1 MLAMK
6 NSFKK
11 MNGLFILLMSATS
24 LMAQQSLP
32 QLGKSPINEVVKAM
46 TIQEKAN
53 LLVGQGMYVPGMAM
67 PGAPVVPSEAQKRVT
82 GAAGSTYA
90 IPRLGIPSL
99 VVCDGPAGVHAFNGG
114 KSRIYYATAW
124 PIGSLL
130 ASSWDTALV
139 RQVGAAYGAEAK
151 EYGID
156 VILGPGM
163 NIHRNPLGG
172 RNFEYYSEDPI
183 VTGQMASAV
192 VNGIQS
198 NGVGVSAKHF
208 FANNGETNRNSLN
221 TIISERAIREIYLK
235 GWQIMVKQSN
245 PWTIMS
251 SYNLMNG
258 PYTSENAELLTTVLR
273 KEMGFK
279 GFVMTDW
286 FGGKNA
292 VAQISAG
299 NNLLMPGNPG
309 QTNAIIEAVKSG
321 KLAES
326 VLDQNV
332 SEILNIIIKSPIFKG
347 YQYSDNPPLKEN
359 AQIARAAAAESM
371 VLLKNDSKTLP
382 LVSGSTVALFG
393 INQLELIAGGTG
405 SGDVN
410 KMYTVPLADGL
421 FKAGYTLNS
430 NLYLSY
436 SNYMAAEFSKRP
448 KRSLMEE
455 LMSPNLPIQEMDVAT
470 DIVSKAAN
478 ESSIAIIA
486 IGRNAGEAQDRKVKD
501 DYKLTEKE
509 IALIKSV
516 STSFH
521 AQNKKVIVTL
531 NIGGVIDVMSW
542 RDQVDAILLAWQP
555 GLEGGNSI
563 ADVISGKVN
572 PSGKLATTFPA
583 KYEDEITAKNFPG
596 REIPGTEKPGL
607 FGQKLSDAEVIYEE
621 GVYVGYRYYSSF
633 KVPTAYPFG
642 YGLSYTSFKTDNLIL
657 SAPVLNDKIQVSVTV
672 TNTGNIAGK
681 EVAELFVTAPG
692 LKLDKPLVE
701 LKAFAKTKT
710 LQPGEA
716 QVLNFELTAAD
727 LASFNTATSSWVT
740 EAGEYTVK
748 FGNAEQTV
756 ASASFRVAKEVVGE
770 KVNKVLVPKVTI
782 NELKKEV
789 KVNGK
794 K

>member
-1 MLAMK
+1 MK
-6 NSFKK
+6 ISFKK
-11 MNGLFILLMSATS
+11 INGIFILLMSSAIV
-24 LMAQQSLP
+24 MAQQTLP
-32 QLGKSPINEVVKAM
+32 QLGKSPINDVVKSM
-46 TIQEKAN
+46 TLQEKAN
-53 LLVGQGMYVPGMAM
+53 LLVGQGMYVPGVQI
-67 PGAPVVPSEAQKRVT
+67 PGAPVVPTEAQKRVT

-130 ASSWDTALV
+130 ASSWDTELV
-139 RQVGAAYGAEAK
+139 RKVGAAYGAEAK

-172 RNFEYYSEDPI
+172 RNFEYYSEDPVI
-183 VTGQMASAV
+183 TGQMASAV

-235 GWQIMVKQSN
+235 GWQIMLKHSS

-258 PYTSENAELLTTVLR
+258 PFTSENGELLTTVLR
-273 KEMGFK
+273 KEWGFK

-286 FGGKNA
+286 FGGNNA
-292 VAQISAG
+292 VSQISAG
-299 NNLLMPGNPG
+299 NNLIMPGNPE
-309 QTNAIIEAVKSG
+309 QSTAIIEAVKSG

-326 VLDQNV
+326 VVDQNV
-332 SEILNIIIKSPIFKG
+332 SEILNIIVKSPIFNG
-347 YQYSDNPPLKEN
+347 YQYTDNPPLKEN

-371 VLLKNDSKTLP
+371 VLLKNNAKTLP
-382 LVSGSTVALFG
+382 LESGSKVALFG
-393 INQLELIAGGTG
+393 VNQLELIAGGTG
-405 SGDVN
+405 SGNVN
-410 KMYTVPLADGL
+410 KMYTVTLADGL

-430 NLYLSY
+430 NLYLAY
-436 SNYMAAEFSKRP
+436 SNYMAAEFAKRP
-448 KRSLMEE
+448 KLGFWEE
-455 LMSPNLPIQEMDVAT
+455 LMSPNMPIQEMEVAT
-470 DIVSKAAN
+470 DLVTKAAN
-478 ESSIAIIA
+478 ESSVAIIA
-486 IGRNAGEAQDRKVKD
+486 IGRNAGETKDRKVKD
-501 DYKLTEKE
+501 DFTLSEKE

-516 STSFH
+516 STAFH

-531 NIGGVIDVMSW
+531 NIGGVIEVMSW
-542 RDQVDAILLAWQP
+542 REQVDAILLAWQP

-563 ADVISGKVN
+563 ADVVSGKVN

-607 FGQKLSDAEVIYEE
+607 FGQKMIDAEVIYEE

-642 YGLSYTSFKTDNLIL
+642 YGLSYTSFKTDNLRV
-657 SAPVLNDKIQVSVTV
+657 STPVLNDKIQVSVSV
-672 TNTGNIAGK
+672 TNTGNLAGK
-681 EVAELFVTAPG
+681 EVAELYVSAPG
-692 LKLDKPLVE
+692 IKMDKPVKE
-701 LKAFAKTKT
+701 LKAFAKTKL
-710 LQPGEA
+710 LQPGES
-716 QVLNFELTAAD
+716 QTLSFDLTSAD
-727 LASFNTATSSWVT
+727 LASFNSASSTWVT
-740 EAGEYTVK
+740 EAGDYTVS
-748 FGNAEQTV
+748 FGNAEQNFT
-756 ASASFRVAKEVVGE
+756 SASFKISKEIRGE
-770 KVNKVLVPKVTI
+770 KVNKVLRPKVTI
-782 NELKKEV
+782 NELKN
-789 KVNGK
+789 KVRNNRK

>member
-1 MLAMK
+1 MK
-6 NSFKK
+6 ISFKK
-11 MNGLFILLMSATS
+11 INGIFILLMSSAIV
-24 LMAQQSLP
+24 MAQQNLP
-32 QLGKSPINEVVKAM
+32 QLGKSPINDVVKSM
-46 TIQEKAN
+46 TLQEKAN
-53 LLVGQGMYVPGMAM
+53 LLVGQGMYVPGMAL
-67 PGAPVVPSEAQKRVT
+67 PGAPIVPSEAQKRVT

-130 ASSWDTALV
+130 ASSWDTELV

-198 NGVGVSAKHF
+198 NGIGVSAKHF

-258 PYTSENAELLTTVLR
+258 PFTSENGELLTTVLR
-273 KEMGFK
+273 KEWGFK

-299 NNLLMPGNPG
+299 NNLIMPGSPG
-309 QTNAIIEAVKSG
+309 QSTAIIEAVKSG

-326 VLDQNV
+326 VVDQNV
-332 SEILNIIIKSPIFKG
+332 SEILNIIVKSPIFNG

-371 VLLKNDSKTLP
+371 VLLKNNAKTLP
-382 LVSGSTVALFG
+382 LDSGSKVALFG

-436 SNYMAAEFSKRP
+436 SNYMATEFAKRP

-455 LMSPNLPIQEMDVAT
+455 LMSPNLPIQEMEVAT
-470 DIVSKAAN
+470 DVVIKAAN
-478 ESSIAIIA
+478 ESSVAIIA

-501 DYKLTEKE
+501 DFTLSEKE

-516 STSFH
+516 STAFH

-531 NIGGVIDVMSW
+531 NIGGVIEVMSW

-563 ADVISGKVN
+563 ADVVSGKVN

-633 KVPTAYPFG
+633 RVPTAYPFG
-642 YGLSYTSFKTDNLIL
+642 YGLSYTSFKTDNLTL
-657 SAPVLNDKIQVSVTV
+657 STPVMDDKIQVNVTV
-672 TNTGNIAGK
+672 TNTGNVAGK
-681 EVAELFVTAPG
+681 EVAELYVSAPG
-692 LKLDKPLVE
+692 IKIDKPVKE
-701 LKAFAKTKT
+701 LKAFAKTKL
-710 LQPGEA
+710 LQPGES
-716 QVLNFELTAAD
+716 QTLSFVVTPAD
-727 LASFNTATSSWVT
+727 LASFNTTSSTWIT
-740 EAGEYTVK
+740 EAGNYTLS
-748 FGNAEQTV
+748 FGNAEQTLI
-756 ASASFRVAKEVVGE
+756 STNFKISKEIIGE
-770 KVNKVLVPKVTI
+770 KVNKVLLPKVTI
-782 NELKKEV
+782 NELKK
-789 KVNGK
+789 KVRKNRK

>member
-1 MLAMK
+1 MK
-6 NSFKK
+6 ISFKK
-11 MNGLFILLMSATS
+11 INGIFILLMSSAIV
-24 LMAQQSLP
+24 MAQQTLP
-32 QLGKSPINEVVKAM
+32 QLGKSPINDVVKSM
-46 TIQEKAN
+46 TLQEKAN
-53 LLVGQGMYVPGMAM
+53 LLVGQGMYVPGVQI
-67 PGAPVVPSEAQKRVT
+67 PGAPVVPTEAQKRVT

-130 ASSWDTALV
+130 ASSWDTELV
-139 RQVGAAYGAEAK
+139 RKVGAAYGAEAK

-172 RNFEYYSEDPI
+172 RNFEYYSEDPVI
-183 VTGQMASAV
+183 TGQMASAV

-235 GWQIMVKQSN
+235 GWQIMLKHSS

-258 PYTSENAELLTTVLR
+258 PFTSENGELLTTVLR
-273 KEMGFK
+273 KEWGFK

-286 FGGKNA
+286 FGGNNA
-292 VAQISAG
+292 VSQISAG
-299 NNLLMPGNPG
+299 NNLIMPGNPE
-309 QTNAIIEAVKSG
+309 QSTAIIEAVKSG

-326 VLDQNV
+326 VVDQNV
-332 SEILNIIIKSPIFKG
+332 SEILNIIVKSPIFNG

-371 VLLKNDSKTLP
+371 VLLKNNAKTLP
-382 LVSGSTVALFG
+382 LESGSKVALFG
-393 INQLELIAGGTG
+393 VNQLELIAGGTG
-405 SGDVN
+405 SGNVN
-410 KMYTVPLADGL
+410 KMYTVTLADGL

-430 NLYLSY
+430 NLYLAY
-436 SNYMAAEFSKRP
+436 SNYMAAEFAKRP
-448 KRSLMEE
+448 KLGFWEE
-455 LMSPNLPIQEMDVAT
+455 LMSPNMPIQEMEVAT
-470 DIVSKAAN
+470 DLVTKAAN
-478 ESSIAIIA
+478 ESSVAIIA
-486 IGRNAGEAQDRKVKD
+486 IGRNAGETKDRKVKD
-501 DYKLTEKE
+501 DFTLSEKE

-516 STSFH
+516 STAFH

-531 NIGGVIDVMSW
+531 NIGGVIEVMSW
-542 RDQVDAILLAWQP
+542 REQVDAILLAWQP

-563 ADVISGKVN
+563 ADVVSGKVN

-607 FGQKLSDAEVIYEE
+607 FGQKMIDAEVIYEE

-642 YGLSYTSFKTDNLIL
+642 YGLSYTSFKTDNLRV
-657 SAPVLNDKIQVSVTV
+657 STPVLNDKIQVSVSV
-672 TNTGNIAGK
+672 TNTGNLAGK
-681 EVAELFVTAPG
+681 EVAELYVSALG
-692 LKLDKPLVE
+692 IKMDKPVKE
-701 LKAFAKTKT
+701 LKAFAKTKL
-710 LQPGEA
+710 LQPGES
-716 QVLNFELTAAD
+716 QTLSFDLTSAD
-727 LASFNTATSSWVT
+727 LASFNSASSTWVT
-740 EAGEYTVK
+740 EAGDYTVS
-748 FGNAEQTV
+748 FGNAEQNF
-756 ASASFRVAKEVVGE
+756 ASASFKISKEIRGE
-770 KVNKVLVPKVTI
+770 KVNKVLRPKVTI
-782 NELKKEV
+782 NELKN
-789 KVNGK
+789 KVRNNRK

>member
-1 MLAMK
+1 MK
-6 NSFKK
+6 ISFKK
-11 MNGLFILLMSATS
+11 INGIFILLMSSAIV
-24 LMAQQSLP
+24 MAQQTLP
-32 QLGKSPINEVVKAM
+32 QLGKSPINDVVKSM
-46 TIQEKAN
+46 TLQEKAN
-53 LLVGQGMYVPGMAM
+53 LLVGQGMYVPGVQI
-67 PGAPVVPSEAQKRVT
+67 PGAPVVPTEAQKRVT

-130 ASSWDTALV
+130 ASSWDTELV
-139 RQVGAAYGAEAK
+139 RKVGAAYGAEAK

-172 RNFEYYSEDPI
+172 RNFEYYSEDPVI
-183 VTGQMASAV
+183 TGQMASAV

-235 GWQIMVKQSN
+235 GWQIMLKHSS

-258 PYTSENAELLTTVLR
+258 PFTSENGELLTTVLR
-273 KEMGFK
+273 KEWGFK

-286 FGGKNA
+286 FGGNNA
-292 VAQISAG
+292 VSQISAG
-299 NNLLMPGNPG
+299 NNLIMPGNPE
-309 QTNAIIEAVKSG
+309 QSTAIIEAVKSG

-326 VLDQNV
+326 VVDQNV
-332 SEILNIIIKSPIFKG
+332 SEILNIIVKSPIFNG

-371 VLLKNDSKTLP
+371 VLLKNNAKTLP
-382 LVSGSTVALFG
+382 LESGSKVALFG
-393 INQLELIAGGTG
+393 VNQLELIAGGTG
-405 SGDVN
+405 SGNVN
-410 KMYTVPLADGL
+410 KMYTVTLADGL

-430 NLYLSY
+430 NLYLAY
-436 SNYMAAEFSKRP
+436 SNYMAAEFAKRP
-448 KRSLMEE
+448 KLGFWEE
-455 LMSPNLPIQEMDVAT
+455 LMSPNMPIQEMEVAT
-470 DIVSKAAN
+470 DLVTKAAN
-478 ESSIAIIA
+478 ESSVAIIA
-486 IGRNAGEAQDRKVKD
+486 IGRNAGETKDRKVKD
-501 DYKLTEKE
+501 DFTLSEKE

-516 STSFH
+516 STAFH

-531 NIGGVIDVMSW
+531 NIGGVIEVMSW
-542 RDQVDAILLAWQP
+542 REQVDAILLAWQP

-563 ADVISGKVN
+563 ADVVSGKVN

-607 FGQKLSDAEVIYEE
+607 FGQKMIDAEVIYEE

-642 YGLSYTSFKTDNLIL
+642 YGLSYTSFKTDNLRV
-657 SAPVLNDKIQVSVTV
+657 SKPVLNDKIQVSVSI
-672 TNTGNIAGK
+672 TNTGNLAGK
-681 EVAELFVTAPG
+681 EVAELYVSAPG
-692 LKLDKPLVE
+692 IKMDKPVKE
-701 LKAFAKTKT
+701 LKAFAKTKL
-710 LQPGEA
+710 LQPGES
-716 QVLNFELTAAD
+716 QTLSFDLTSAD
-727 LASFNTATSSWVT
+727 LASFNTASSTWVT
-740 EAGEYTVK
+740 EAGDYTVS
-748 FGNAEQTV
+748 FGNAEQNF
-756 ASASFRVAKEVVGE
+756 ASASFKISKEIRGE
-770 KVNKVLVPKVTI
+770 KVNKVLSPKVTI
-782 NELKKEV
+782 NELKN
-789 KVNGK
+789 KVRNNRK

>member
-1 MLAMK
+1 MK
-6 NSFKK
+6 ISYKQTVGIFV
-11 MNGLFILLMSATS
+11 LLMSSAVAI
-24 LMAQQSLP
+24 AQQNLP
-32 QLGKSPINEVVKAM
+32 QLGKSPINDVVKSM
-46 TIQEKAN
+46 TLQEKAN
-53 LLVGQGMYVPGMAM
+53 LLVGQGMYVPGVAI

-82 GAAGSTYA
+82 GAAGTTYA

-130 ASSWDTALV
+130 ASSWDTELV
-139 RQVGAAYGAEAK
+139 RKVGAAYGAEAK

-172 RNFEYYSEDPI
+172 RNFEYYSEDPVI
-183 VTGQMASAV
+183 TGQMASAV

-208 FANNGETNRNSLN
+208 IANNGETNRNSLN

-235 GWQIMVKQSN
+235 GWQIMLKHSS

-258 PYTSENAELLTTVLR
+258 PFTSENGELLTTVLR
-273 KEMGFK
+273 KEWGFK

-286 FGGKNA
+286 FGGNNA
-292 VAQISAG
+292 VSQISAG
-299 NNLLMPGNPG
+299 NNLIMPGNPE
-309 QTNAIIEAVKSG
+309 QSTAIIEAVKSG

-326 VLDQNV
+326 VVDQNV
-332 SEILNIIIKSPIFKG
+332 SEILNIIVKSPIFNG

-371 VLLKNDSKTLP
+371 VLLKNNAKTLP
-382 LVSGSTVALFG
+382 LESGSKVALFG
-393 INQLELIAGGTG
+393 VNQLELIAGGTG

-410 KMYTVPLADGL
+410 KMYTVTLADGL

-430 NLYLSY
+430 NLYLAY
-436 SNYMAAEFSKRP
+436 SKYMDAEFAKKP
-448 KRSLMEE
+448 KLGFWEE
-455 LMSPNLPIQEMDVAT
+455 LMSPNMPIQEMEVAT
-470 DIVSKAAN
+470 DLVTKAAN
-478 ESSIAIIA
+478 ESSVAIIA
-486 IGRNAGEAQDRKVKD
+486 IGRNAGETKDRKVKD
-501 DYKLTEKE
+501 DFTLSEKE

-516 STSFH
+516 STAFH

-531 NIGGVIDVMSW
+531 NIGGVIEVMSW
-542 RDQVDAILLAWQP
+542 REQVDAILLAWQP

-563 ADVISGKVN
+563 ADVVSGKVN

-607 FGQKLSDAEVIYEE
+607 FGQKLLDAEVIYEE

-642 YGLSYTSFKTDNLIL
+642 YGLSYTSFKTDNLTV
-657 SAPVLNDKIQVSVTV
+657 STPVLKDKIQVNVTV
-672 TNTGNIAGK
+672 TNTGNVAGK
-681 EVAELFVTAPG
+681 EVTELYVSAPG
-692 LKLDKPLVE
+692 IKMDKPVKE
-701 LKAFAKTKT
+701 LKAFAKTKL
-710 LQPGEA
+710 LQPGES
-716 QVLNFELTAAD
+716 QTLSFDLTSAD
-727 LASFNTATSSWVT
+727 LASFNTASSTWIT
-740 EAGEYTVK
+740 EAGDYTVS
-748 FGNAEQTV
+748 FGNAEQNF
-756 ASASFRVAKEVVGE
+756 ASASFKISKEIRGE
-770 KVNKVLVPKVTI
+770 KVNKVLRPKVTI
-782 NELKKEV
+782 YELKN
-789 KVNGK
+789 KVRKIGK

>member
-1 MLAMK
+1 MK
-6 NSFKK
+6 ISFKK
-11 MNGLFILLMSATS
+11 INGIFILLMSST
-24 LMAQQSLP
+24 LVMAQQTLP
-32 QLGKSPINEVVKAM
+32 QLGKSPINEVIKSM
-46 TIQEKAN
+46 TLQEKAN

-67 PGAPVVPSEAQKRVT
+67 PGAPVVPSEAQKKVT
-82 GAAGSTYA
+82 GAAGTTYA

-130 ASSWDTALV
+130 ASSWDTELV

-183 VTGQMASAV
+183 VTGQIASAV

-198 NGVGVSAKHF
+198 NGIGVSAKHF

-258 PYTSENAELLTTVLR
+258 PFTSENGELLTTVLR
-273 KEMGFK
+273 KEWGFK

-292 VAQISAG
+292 VSQISAG
-299 NNLLMPGNPG
+299 NNLLMPGNPE
-309 QTNAIIEAVKSG
+309 QTTAIIEAVKSG

-326 VLDQNV
+326 VVDQNV
-332 SEILNIIIKSPIFKG
+332 TEILNIIVKSPIFNG

-371 VLLKNDSKTLP
+371 VLLKNNAKTLP
-382 LVSGSTVALFG
+382 LATGNKVALFG

-436 SNYMAAEFSKRP
+436 SNYMAAEFAKRP

-455 LMSPNLPIQEMDVAT
+455 LMSPNLPIPEMEVAT
-470 DIVSKAAN
+470 DVVIKAAN
-478 ESSIAIIA
+478 ESSVAIIA

-501 DYKLTEKE
+501 DFTLTEKE

-516 STSFH
+516 STAFH

-531 NIGGVIDVMSW
+531 NIGGVIEVMSW

-563 ADVISGKVN
+563 ADVVSGKVN

-607 FGQKLSDAEVIYEE
+607 FGQKLLDAEVIYEE

-642 YGLSYTSFKTDNLIL
+642 YGLSYTSFKTDNLTL
-657 SAPVLNDKIQVSVTV
+657 STPVLKDKIQVNVTV
-672 TNTGNIAGK
+672 TNTGNVAGK
-681 EVAELFVTAPG
+681 EVAELYVSAPG
-692 LKLDKPLVE
+692 IKMDKPVKE
-701 LKAFAKTKT
+701 LKAFAKTKL
-710 LQPGEA
+710 LQPGES
-716 QVLNFELTAAD
+716 QTLSFDLTSAD
-727 LASFNTATSSWVT
+727 LASFNTASSTWIT
-740 EAGEYTVK
+740 EAGNYIIS
-748 FGNAEQTV
+748 FGNAEQNF
-756 ASASFRVAKEVVGE
+756 ASASFKISKEIRGE
-770 KVNKVLVPKVTI
+770 KVNEVLKPKVTI
-782 NELKKEV
+782 NELKN
-789 KVNGK
+789 KVRKIGK

>member
-1 MLAMK
+1 M
-6 NSFKK
+6 
-11 MNGLFILLMSATS
+11 
-24 LMAQQSLP
+24 MAQQTLP
-32 QLGKSPINEVVKAM
+32 QLGKSPINDVVKSM
-46 TIQEKAN
+46 TLQEKAN
-53 LLVGQGMYVPGMAM
+53 LLVGQGMYVPGVQI
-67 PGAPVVPSEAQKRVT
+67 PGAPVVPTEAQKRVT

-130 ASSWDTALV
+130 ASSWDTELV
-139 RQVGAAYGAEAK
+139 RKVGAAYGAEAK

-172 RNFEYYSEDPI
+172 RNFEYYSEDPVI
-183 VTGQMASAV
+183 TGQMASAV

-235 GWQIMVKQSN
+235 GWQIMLKHSS

-258 PYTSENAELLTTVLR
+258 PFTSENGELLTTVLR
-273 KEMGFK
+273 KEWGFK

-286 FGGKNA
+286 FGGNNA
-292 VAQISAG
+292 VSQISAG
-299 NNLLMPGNPG
+299 NNLIMPGNPE
-309 QTNAIIEAVKSG
+309 QSTAIIEAVKSG

-326 VLDQNV
+326 VVDQNV
-332 SEILNIIIKSPIFKG
+332 SEILNIIVKSPIFNG
-347 YQYSDNPPLKEN
+347 YQYTDNPPLKEN

-371 VLLKNDSKTLP
+371 VLLKNNAKTLP
-382 LVSGSTVALFG
+382 LESGSKVALFG
-393 INQLELIAGGTG
+393 VNQLELIAGGTG
-405 SGDVN
+405 SGNVN
-410 KMYTVPLADGL
+410 KMYTVTLADGL

-430 NLYLSY
+430 NLYLAY
-436 SNYMAAEFSKRP
+436 SNYMAAEFAKRP
-448 KRSLMEE
+448 KLGFWEE
-455 LMSPNLPIQEMDVAT
+455 LMSPNMPIQEMEVAT
-470 DIVSKAAN
+470 DLVTKAAN
-478 ESSIAIIA
+478 ESSVAIIA
-486 IGRNAGEAQDRKVKD
+486 IGRNAGETKDRKVKD
-501 DYKLTEKE
+501 DFTLSEKE

-516 STSFH
+516 STAFH

-531 NIGGVIDVMSW
+531 NIGGVIEVMSW
-542 RDQVDAILLAWQP
+542 REQVDAILLAWQP

-563 ADVISGKVN
+563 ADVVSGKVN

-607 FGQKLSDAEVIYEE
+607 FGQKMIDAEVIYEE

-642 YGLSYTSFKTDNLIL
+642 YGLSYTSFKTDNLRV
-657 SAPVLNDKIQVSVTV
+657 STPVLNDKIQVSVSV
-672 TNTGNIAGK
+672 TNTGNLAGK
-681 EVAELFVTAPG
+681 EVAELYVSAPG
-692 LKLDKPLVE
+692 IKMDKPVKE
-701 LKAFAKTKT
+701 LKAFAKTKL
-710 LQPGEA
+710 LQPGES
-716 QVLNFELTAAD
+716 QTLSFDLTSAD
-727 LASFNTATSSWVT
+727 LASFNSASSTWVT
-740 EAGEYTVK
+740 EAGDYTVS
-748 FGNAEQTV
+748 FGNAEQNFT
-756 ASASFRVAKEVVGE
+756 SASFKISKEIRGE
-770 KVNKVLVPKVTI
+770 KVNKVLRPKVTI
-782 NELKKEV
+782 NELKN
-789 KVNGK
+789 KVRNNRK

>member
-1 MLAMK
+1 MK
-6 NSFKK
+6 ISYKK
-11 MNGLFILLMSATS
+11 TVGIFVLLMSSAVAI
-24 LMAQQSLP
+24 AQQNLP
-32 QLGKSPINEVVKAM
+32 QLGKSPINDVVKSM
-46 TIQEKAN
+46 TLQEKAN
-53 LLVGQGMYVPGMAM
+53 LLVGQGMYVPGVAI

-82 GAAGSTYA
+82 GAAGTTYA

-130 ASSWDTALV
+130 ASSWDTELV
-139 RQVGAAYGAEAK
+139 RKVGAAYGAEAK

-172 RNFEYYSEDPI
+172 RNFEYYSEDPVI
-183 VTGQMASAV
+183 TGQMASAV

-208 FANNGETNRNSLN
+208 IANNGETNRNSLN

-235 GWQIMVKQSN
+235 GWQIMLKHSS

-258 PYTSENAELLTTVLR
+258 PFTSENGELLTTVLR
-273 KEMGFK
+273 KEWGFK

-286 FGGKNA
+286 FGGNNA
-292 VAQISAG
+292 VSQISAG
-299 NNLLMPGNPG
+299 NNLIMPGNPE
-309 QTNAIIEAVKSG
+309 QSTAIIEAVKSG

-326 VLDQNV
+326 VVDQNV
-332 SEILNIIIKSPIFKG
+332 SEILNIIVKSPIFNG

-359 AQIARAAAAESM
+359 SQIARAAAAESM
-371 VLLKNDSKTLP
+371 VLLKNNAKTLP
-382 LVSGSTVALFG
+382 LASSSKVALFG

-436 SNYMAAEFSKRP
+436 SNYMAAEFAKRP

-455 LMSPNLPIQEMDVAT
+455 LMSPNLPIPEMEVAT
-470 DIVSKAAN
+470 DVVIKAAN
-478 ESSIAIIA
+478 ESSVAIIA

-501 DYKLTEKE
+501 DFTLTEKE

-516 STSFH
+516 STAFH
-521 AQNKKVIVTL
+521 GQNKKVIVTL
-531 NIGGVIDVMSW
+531 NIGGVIEVMSW

-563 ADVISGKVN
+563 ADVVSGKIN

-607 FGQKLSDAEVIYEE
+607 FGQKLLDAEVIYEE

-642 YGLSYTSFKTDNLIL
+642 YGLSYTSFKTDNLTV
-657 SAPVLNDKIQVSVTV
+657 STPVLKDKIQVNVTV
-672 TNTGNIAGK
+672 TNTGNVAGK
-681 EVAELFVTAPG
+681 EVAELYVSAPG
-692 LKLDKPLVE
+692 IKMDKPVKE
-701 LKAFAKTKT
+701 LKAFAKTKL
-710 LQPGEA
+710 LQPGES
-716 QVLNFELTAAD
+716 QTLSFDLTSAD
-727 LASFNTATSSWVT
+727 LASFNTASSTWIT
-740 EAGEYTVK
+740 EAGNYIIS
-748 FGNAEQTV
+748 FGNAEQNF
-756 ASASFRVAKEVVGE
+756 ASASFKISKEIRGE
-770 KVNKVLVPKVTI
+770 KVNEVLKPKVTI
-782 NELKKEV
+782 NELKN
-789 KVNGK
+789 KVRKIGK